1 MKESETLPGSVT
13 VLYSELLQ
21 NCIHPLSD
29 GANVSFKSKT
39 IGGRRYWYLYI
50 SVGSSRREHYLGEES
65 EELLDR
71 IADERAL
78 WEANED
84 DRALRSRLVQS
95 LIAGGVSALNRDE
108 GKVLALLE
116 RSGVFLAGGVLV
128 GTLAFR
134 AYANMLGVRWSG
146 AVATQDIDI
155 AADDRYTLALPSG
168 KQPINLPQVILDSGL
183 GFFAVPA
190 LDRRRPS
197 TSFKVRG
204 REFRIDVL
212 APMHGRDTSRPV
224 ELKDFQACAEPV
236 RWLDYVLEDIQPVV
250 LLYRHGILINVPAPG
265 RFAVHKCVVSQR
277 RAPAQA
283 VKARKDLEQAAAVFN
298 VLLQDRPGD
307 IQLALDAAERHGERF
322 MTAFHAGLERLGD
335 DVVEGVRALVSG

>member
-1 MKESETLPGSVT
+1 MNEPETLPGSVT

-65 EELLDR
+65 DQLLDR

-84 DRALRSRLVQS
+84 DRTLRARLVRS
-95 LIAGGVSALNRDE
+95 LIAGGMPALNRDE

-134 AYANMLGVRWSG
+134 AYANMLGVRWSS
-146 AVATQDIDI
+146 AVATQDVDS
-155 AADDRYTLALPSG
+155 AADNRYTLALPNE
-168 KQPINLPQVILDSGL
+168 KKPINLPQVILDSGL

-197 TSFKVRG
+197 TSFKIRG

-212 APMHGRDTSRPV
+212 APMRGRNTSRPV
-224 ELKDFQACAEPV
+224 QLKDFKACAEPV
-236 RWLDYVLEDIQPVV
+236 RWLDYVLQDIQPVV

-277 RAPAQA
+277 RPAAQA
-283 VKARKDLEQAAAVFN
+283 VRTRKDLDQAAAVFK

-307 IQLALDAAERHGERF
+307 IQLALEAAERQGESF
-322 MTAFHAGLERLGD
+322 MVGFQAGLAMLDRAVAD
-335 DVVEGVRALVSG
+335 GVRELGPG